1 MVVTLRPA
9 TVDSGVTQ
17 ERMALPSRWTVHAPQ
32 SAIPQPNLVP
42 GRPAISRTAH
52 SRGMLGSASNVVD
65 LPLSTNV
72 VDMNGSAGY
81 PDLFSNDSTKF
92 HRHALACVPL
102 RIGWWEEIARSEI
115 CQISGLRSH
124 PSTGQELSSLRPQD
138 DIKQTQSS
146 DRFSPGKRASL
157 KPNWVRSRMR
167 RGYRIPSRWSTSC
180 CTTRA

>member
-52 SRGMLGSASNVVD
+52 SRGILGSASKVVD

-81 PDLFSNDSTKF
+81 PDVFRSIVQNSTRT
-92 HRHALACVPL
+92 HWHACL
-102 RIGWWEEIARSEI
+102 G
-115 CQISGLRSH
+115 SGGGRKSRD
-124 PSTGQELSSLRPQD
+124 Q
-138 DIKQTQSS
+138 
-146 DRFSPGKRASL
+146 
-157 KPNWVRSRMR
+157 KP
-167 RGYRIPSRWSTSC
+167 
-180 CTTRA
+180 

>member
-9 TVDSGVTQ
+9 AVDSGVTQ
-17 ERMALPSRWTVHAPQ
+17 ERMALPSRCTVHAPQ

-52 SRGMLGSASNVVD
+52 NRGMLGSASNVVD

-72 VDMNGSAGY
+72 VDMYGSAGY

-92 HRHALACVPL
+92 HRHALACILGSGDGRKL
-102 RIGWWEEIARSEI
+102 RDQKPAKSVAYAATLARA
-115 CQISGLRSH
+115 R
-124 PSTGQELSSLRPQD
+124 ELSSLRPQD
-138 DIKQTQSS
+138 DIKRTQSS

-167 RGYRIPSRWSTSC
+167 RGYRIPSRWSASC